1 MIRAEFINEIA
12 QFIETKIDKVR
23 INDIYDIKN
32 FTIKSVS
39 EGKVN
44 MAYMIPNGAV
54 TKVTNMAL
62 LDEHDL
68 VIAANDVYIPIS
80 SDTDISHTFTIVEVV

>member
-1 MIRAEFINEIA
+1 MIKAEFINEIA
-12 QFIETKIDKVR
+12 LFIETKIDKVR
-23 INDIYDIKN
+23 INDIYDITS

-39 EGKVN
+39 ENKVN
-44 MAYMIPNGAV
+44 IAYMIPNGAV

-62 LDEHDL
+62 LDEHGL
-68 VIAANDVYIPIS
+68 VIVTNDVYIPIS